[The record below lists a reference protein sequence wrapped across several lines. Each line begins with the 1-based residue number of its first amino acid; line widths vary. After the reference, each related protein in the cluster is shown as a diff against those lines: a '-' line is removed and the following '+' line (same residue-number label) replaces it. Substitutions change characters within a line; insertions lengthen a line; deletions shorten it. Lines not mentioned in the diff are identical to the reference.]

1 MLINKMKENS
11 LYDKKSLRTV
21 MGKTAD
27 FSELAKDC
35 VAFSN
40 AQGGVI
46 DIGIED
52 HDVLPPAEQRVPI
65 ELPTI
70 VVNKIRGLAQGILA
84 VADIETA
91 ENGGEFIKLSIHRN
105 PNTIAVTSSG
115 KIFVRIGDKSMPVGP
130 DDVARLAADKGCISW
145 EDTLTNYSWKEADE
159 MQLQSFL
166 KLIKNS
172 DRVSNFVKQKDT
184 KELLDYYYMTDAD
197 SDCMTQLGVLFI
209 GKQTQRGR
217 ILNAPVIQCIKYDQ
231 YGEKV
236 NKWLWDDFNKN
247 PYEMVN
253 EIWEVIPEWKESTEI
268 SDGMFRRNI
277 PAYPKDVIRELISN
291 ALVHRPYTIRGDI
304 FLNIYPDYIEVV
316 NPGQLPIGVTIENI
330 LHTTRKRNEHLAAI
344 FYALHLMEREG
355 SGYDMMYEQLLSNG
369 KSVPIVEEG
378 DDWVKVH
385 VDRRVLSKEVIKVMQ
400 YANQSQELKQKQL
413 ICLGLIAMHESL
425 TATQM
430 INLLHLKDADA
441 LRPWLRPL
449 IDKGFVVATNER
461 SKAKEYRAGVRVL
474 RESQYR
480 GKTSL
485 KRIENYRLRELIIE
499 DLKIY
504 QPCSISEIHERIG
517 KEIPLRKLQF
527 QIKQLI
533 TEGKVV
539 PEGQKRWTKYSIK
552 T

>member
-197 SDCMTQLGVLFI
+197 SDFMTQLGVLFI

-217 ILNAPVIQCIKYDQ
+217 ILNAPIIQCIKYDQ

-316 NPGQLPIGVTIENI
+316 NPGQLPIGVTVENI

-385 VDRRVLSKEVIKVMQ
+385 IDRRVLSKEVIKVMQ

-461 SKAKEYRAGVRVL
+461 SKAKEYRAGVRIL

-533 TEGKVV
+533 TEDKVV